1 MKNDVKAT
9 EGESSDFD
17 KKILENLFQTLG
29 SGIKASSVAGINL
42 SSDECGMDD
51 FLVVKASRIK
61 IANLDDL
68 FSFHR
73 ISSDTLIHKS
83 NKELW
88 SIKKDDKSG
97 DVYIERHFNAD
108 SGEPLKV

>member
-1 MKNDVKAT
+1 MKKMQASEEKNADFNKKVIENLFLTLGKGVKAT
-9 EGESSDFD
+9 
-17 KKILENLFQTLG
+17 
-29 SGIKASSVAGINL
+29 SVAGINL
-42 SSDECGMDD
+42 SSEDSGMDD
-51 FLVVKASRIK
+51 FLNVKASRIK
-61 IANLDDL
+61 ISSLDDL

-88 SIKKDDKSG
+88 SIKKDDSG
-97 DVYIERHFNAD
+97 EVFIERHFNAD